1 MVSKTVMLVMKKNW
15 YDGGYQKKK
24 HHTSTVCRC
33 NQKVMWNTDNNLG
46 KIQIP

>member
-1 MVSKTVMLVMKKNW
+1 MVSKTVMLVMKKI
-15 YDGGYQKKK
+15 GTMVATTKK

-46 KIQIP
+46 KIKIP

>member
-1 MVSKTVMLVMKKNW
+1 MVSKTVMLVM
-15 YDGGYQKKK
+15 DGKMVATTKKK

-46 KIQIP
+46 KIKIP